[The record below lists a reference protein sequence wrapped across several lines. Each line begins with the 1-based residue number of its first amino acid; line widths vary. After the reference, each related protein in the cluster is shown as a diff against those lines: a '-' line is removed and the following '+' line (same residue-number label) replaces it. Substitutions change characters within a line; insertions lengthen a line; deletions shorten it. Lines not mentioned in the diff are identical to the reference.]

1 MCMSCESD
9 RRSIGNRVPQIRGN
23 AAPIANLRNDRKRA
37 AESYTRMAK
46 SASDCRCAYERS

>member
-1 MCMSCESD
+1 MSCESD